1 MSSTSSSTGDV
12 VDIVL
17 NRARRH
23 SLLVDWGIGN
33 AQRVFG
39 VQRPSQVLAAVR
51 SLRTDEVSPQLTQD
65 VLLLAGAKDHYV
77 PLRQLGDQLST
88 LNNATSVT
96 ARLFTEAEHAHNH
109 CQVGNLGLALE
120 VILDW
125 LDDVG
130 GRATNPRSR

>member
-1 MSSTSSSTGDV
+1 
-12 VDIVL
+12 
-17 NRARRH
+17 
-23 SLLVDWGIGN
+23 
-33 AQRVFG
+33 
-39 VQRPSQVLAAVR
+39 
-51 SLRTDEVSPQLTQD
+51 
-65 VLLLAGAKDHYV
+65 V